1 MDQYAEAYQRE
12 ANENLEELE
21 EALLELEGADDGREL
36 INQVF
41 RKFHTIKG
49 SGSMFGFDEVAE
61 FTHNIETIYDLVR
74 NERIPVTKDLINL
87 SLSACDII
95 KDMIN
100 GQEVDIDYKK
110 EITRKFTRMMPE
122 HQKSDDSLTAE
133 VQEPAFKA
141 YCNLGEVN
149 TFRIR
154 LKSVDKIF
162 QYGAKPLLMFNELK
176 GLGKCTIAVNLDDV
190 PLLEKLS
197 PETCYMKWDIILTAN
212 IDINAVKDIFIF
224 VEDYCDISVEIIKYC
239 SDIEEESFHK
249 RLGDILLERGD
260 LTLDDLN
267 KALSYQK
274 RIGQVL
280 IDQEIV
286 SQGNVVAA
294 LKEQQHLEDLKKKH
308 QEKITTSSIRVPSNR
323 LDRLMDLVGEIVT
336 LQARLNEEVKG
347 LKRSSLKNISE
358 EMERLSSEL
367 RDRTMS
373 IRMLPIETLF
383 SKFKRVVRDL
393 SQELNKNVLLSI
405 EGGETEVDK
414 YVLEQLN
421 DPLVHLIRNSIDHG
435 IEPEQNRSESNK
447 PHIGNIRLKAR
458 HSGDNVLVEIE
469 DDGRGLDP
477 ENIKSKAVEKGLIS
491 ANSELSENDIFML
504 IFTPGFSTAQTVT
517 GISGRGVGMDVVK
530 KNLDA
535 LQGSV
540 HVASHKGRG
549 TTITLRIPLTLAIID
564 GLMVKIG
571 EGDYIF
577 PLYAV
582 EECLELTRKQAD
594 RARKRHMME
603 LRGKMVDYISLSDY
617 FNATT
622 QRPPFE
628 KIVVVDSNGRK
639 IGLGVDSV
647 IGKHQTVIKSLGH
660 LYKSIP
666 GLSGATIKGD
676 GTIALIIDVNQL
688 GVSAKPAV
696 ESYLH

>member
-1 MDQYAEAYQRE
+1 MDKYAESYQRE

-49 SGSMFGFDEVAE
+49 SGSMFGFDDVAA
-61 FTHNIETIYDLVR
+61 FTHDIETIYDLVR
-74 NERIPVTKDLINL
+74 NEKIQITKELISL

-95 KDMIN
+95 KDMVNNHEI
-100 GQEVDIDYKK
+100 DIDQK
-110 EITRKFTRMMPE
+110 EEISRKFAAMMPASQE
-122 HQKSDDSLTAE
+122 SNDSQTFDDQQPPL
-133 VQEPAFKA
+133 KN

-154 LKSVDKIF
+154 LKSVEKIF
-162 QYGAKPLLMFNELK
+162 QYGAKPLLMFKELK
-176 GLGKCTIAVNLDDV
+176 SLGKCTTSVNLDDV
-190 PLLEKLS
+190 PLLEKLT
-197 PETCYMKWDIILTAN
+197 PEICYMKWDIILTAN
-212 IDINAVKDIFIF
+212 LDINAVKDIFIF
-224 VEDYCDISVEIIKYC
+224 VEDYCDISVEVIDYC
-239 SDIEEESFHK
+239 SNIEEENFHRK
-249 RLGDILLERGD
+249 LGDILLERKD
-260 LTLDDLN
+260 LTIDDLN
-267 KALSYQK
+267 KALSNQK
-274 RIGQVL
+274 KIGQVL

-286 SQGNVVAA
+286 SQGDIAAA
-294 LKEQQHLEDLKKKH
+294 LNEQRHFDSLKKKH
-308 QEKITTSSIRVPSNR
+308 QEKVATSSIRVPSNR

-336 LQARLNEEVKG
+336 LQARLSEEVKG
-347 LKRSSLKNISE
+347 LKRSNLKNISE
-358 EMERLSSEL
+358 EMERLSSDL

-393 SQELNKNVLLSI
+393 SQELGKNVLLSV

-435 IEPEQNRSESNK
+435 IESEDERADDNK
-447 PHIGNIRLKAR
+447 PLAGNLRLKAR
-458 HSGDNVLVEIE
+458 HFGDNVLVEIE

-477 ENIKSKAVEKGLIS
+477 EHIKSKAIEKGLVFPN
-491 ANSELSENDIFML
+491 ADLSENDIYML
-504 IFTPGFSTAQTVT
+504 IFTPGFSTAKTVT

-540 HVASHKGRG
+540 HVASHKGKG
-549 TTITLRIPLTLAIID
+549 TTITLKIPLTLAIID

-582 EECLELTRKQAD
+582 EECLELTRKEAD

-617 FNATT
+617 FNTATH
-622 QRPPFE
+622 RPPYE
-628 KIVVVDSNGRK
+628 KIVVVDSNGKK

-647 IGKHQTVIKSLGH
+647 IGKYQTVIKSLGQ
-660 LYKSIP
+660 LYKNSI

-688 GVSAKPAV
+688 GMSAKPPV
-696 ESYLH
+696 DSYLH